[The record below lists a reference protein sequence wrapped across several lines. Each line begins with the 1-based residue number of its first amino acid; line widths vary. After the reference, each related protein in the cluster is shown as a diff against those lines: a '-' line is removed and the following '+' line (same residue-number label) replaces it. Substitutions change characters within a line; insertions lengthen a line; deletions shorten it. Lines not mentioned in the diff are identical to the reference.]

1 MSTPVPIFVLMG
13 TAGCGKTSVACEM
26 QKLLNCYYLEGDS
39 LHPLLNVEKMA
50 AGHPLDD
57 DDRWP
62 WLRLIRDHLTEQA
75 KQVYG
80 LDVNSPNRALV
91 VTCSSLKKVY
101 RDIFREVPA
110 ELGTVIFVYL
120 KGTHELL
127 LQRIQ
132 GRVDHFMPPSMLQS
146 QLDTLEEPNEKVEK
160 VIVASIIPPPIVE
173 AKNIIEVAVKLGYLP
188 STALSC

>member
-1 MSTPVPIFVLMG
+1 MSKTPVPIFVLMG
-13 TAGCGKTSVACEM
+13 TAGCGKTSVATEM
-26 QKLLNCYYLEGDS
+26 QKILNCHYLEGDS
-39 LHPLLNVEKMA
+39 LHPQSNVDKMA

-62 WLRLIRDHLTEQA
+62 WLGLIRDHLTQQA
-75 KQVYG
+75 KEVYD
-80 LDVNSPNRALV
+80 LDVSSPNRVVV

-101 RDIFREVPA
+101 RDILRQVPA

-132 GRVDHFMPPSMLQS
+132 GRVGHFMPPSMLQS
-146 QLDTLEEPNEKVEK
+146 QLDTLEEPDETQEK
-160 VIVASIIPPPIVE
+160 VIIASIIPLPDVE
-173 AKNIIEVAVKLGYLP
+173 AKIIVEEAVKRGYLP
-188 STALSC
+188 STCL